1 MNLVYLNG
9 SYLTLEEARLPIT
22 DRGFT
27 YGDGVFTTL
36 KVSEGQAALSGEASH
51 APRPRRGGCK
61 AYGAHQRDR
70 GCVYR
75 ARLAARHA
83 ERGTKGCIDPRCW
96 RTRTLNEERLGI
108 YRPRGRLGA
117 SSTAPMPA
125 RGYRTRRARDAR
137 GP

>member
-1 MNLVYLNG
+1 MNLVYLND
-9 SYLTLEEARLPIT
+9 SYLTLEKARLPIT

-36 KVSEGQAALSGEASH
+36 KVSEGKPLFLEKHLTRLARDAAAVRLTVPIGD
-51 APRPRRGGCK
+51 
-61 AYGAHQRDR
+61 Q

-96 RTRTLNEERLGI
+96 RTRALNEERLGI
-108 YRPRGRLGA
+108 YRPRERLGP

-125 RGYRTRRARDAR
+125 RGYRTRRARDTR
-137 GP
+137 RP